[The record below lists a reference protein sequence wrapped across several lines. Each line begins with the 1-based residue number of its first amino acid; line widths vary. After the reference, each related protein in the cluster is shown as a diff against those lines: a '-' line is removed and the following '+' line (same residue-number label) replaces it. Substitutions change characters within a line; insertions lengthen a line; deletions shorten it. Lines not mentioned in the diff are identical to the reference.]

1 MSALASP
8 AMHAEP
14 RWDVTTNW
22 AELTEA
28 ERAATFDHAIPAIL
42 LAWCRAGEL
51 EASDGVDGAGTG
63 DRGGVAGAGQTRIG
77 EAIA

>member
-1 MSALASP
+1 MAAK
-8 AMHAEP
+8 
-14 RWDVTTNW
+14 RDWVVYTNW

-63 DRGGVAGAGQTRIG
+63 DRGGVDGSGQARIG
-77 EAIA
+77 GAVA